1 MQGEPALSLAQAQ
14 HHALSLNQASEVLH
28 RAHARI
34 RSLCAQGDPAAA
46 LQV

>member
-14 HHALSLNQASEVLH
+14 HRAHSLNQASKILH
-28 RAHARI
+28 TAHRHI
-34 RSLCAQGDPAAA
+34 RSLCAQGNPALA